1 MASVPWSLR
10 KKDNGVFELA
20 ICFQSIHQ
28 RTDRII
34 QREHHFSARIRIG
47 VGFFQETSFSGAG
60 RDRVSLGREE
70 LGTSRGPKG
79 VRVGSLLQERVSSS
93 GPFGRVVAR

>member
-1 MASVPWSLR
+1 MTADNF
-10 KKDNGVFELA
+10 KDFGRELGDIA
-20 ICFQSIHQ
+20 
-28 RTDRII
+28 
-34 QREHHFSARIRIG
+34 
-47 VGFFQETSFSGAG
+47 VGAG